1 MKKNKNLIL
10 ENALKLFNEKG
21 YLNVSIRQIAA
32 ETGISHSNLIYH
44 YKTKQDIAT
53 ALHNQL
59 LEFAQKLNA
68 EIHADFDF
76 VDALNSIQQGFE
88 ILYAYRF
95 FVMDLK
101 YILEENE
108 PLKNVYLHVEKLR
121 KEMHKSIINRA
132 IENGFLREELYPNEY
147 DYFIEHIKIYS
158 DSWITSSTI
167 YDATETP
174 KTVIAKYTELGTRMF
189 FPYCTEKGRESFL
202 SVIKSKL

>member
-32 ETGISHSNLIYH
+32 KTGISHSNLIYH
-44 YKTKQDIAT
+44 YKTKQDIAME
-53 ALHNQL
+53 LNNQL

-68 EIHADFDF
+68 EIHVNFDF
-76 VDALNSIQQGFE
+76 VDALFHSIQQGFE
-88 ILYAYRF
+88 ILYDYRF
-95 FVMDLK
+95 FAIDLK

-108 PLKNVYLHVEKLR
+108 PLKSVYLHVEKLR

-132 IENGFLREELYPNEY
+132 IEHGFLRKELYPNEY

-167 YDATETP
+167 YDAMETP
-174 KTVIAKYTELGTRMF
+174 KTVIAKYTELGARMF
-189 FPYCTEKGRESFL
+189 FPYCTEKGRDSFL
-202 SVIKSKL
+202 SVVSK